1 MTDTAEVLRDW
12 SLLKTNHRVVWIFR
26 IIGRLLYENN
36 ASMRIFATPFLR
48 EKGVFY
54 LEGSV
59 EKTENRIGV
68 IGIIIES
75 DEAVSKVNETLHEYR
90 DIIAARL
97 GLPYHER
104 KCSVIS
110 IIVDAD
116 ADKISALAGNLGKI
130 DGVSAKSAIQKK

>member
-1 MTDTAEVLRDW
+1 MSFCPNAD
-12 SLLKTNHRVVWIFR
+12 
-26 IIGRLLYENN
+26 GYRLFQN
-36 ASMRIFATPFLR
+36 ALGLTGS
-48 EKGVFY
+48 VFY
-54 LEGSV
+54 FERSV

>member
-54 LEGSV
+54 FERSV

-116 ADKISALAGNLGKI
+116 SDKISALAGKLGKI

>member
-1 MTDTAEVLRDW
+1 MRFLP
-12 SLLKTNHRVVWIFR
+12 
-26 IIGRLLYENN
+26 RLFFGK
-36 ASMRIFATPFLR
+36 RR
-48 EKGVFY
+48 FY
-54 LEGSV
+54 FERSV

-116 ADKISALAGNLGKI
+116 ADKISALAGSLGKI